1 MATGSQL
8 DVDGKT
14 LNVTNLNKV
23 LYPDAGF
30 TKGDLINYYIRI
42 SPFLLPHLK
51 DRPITLKRYPDGV
64 EGTYFYEKK
73 CPSHRPK
80 WVQTTK
86 VAKSEGGVIN
96 YCMIND
102 LPTLVWAAD
111 LADLELHTFL
121 HKATAIQR
129 PTTLAF
135 DLDPGPPADVVTCCE
150 VGLRLKAMFDALG
163 LKSFAKTSG
172 SKGLQVY
179 VPLNTAATYEK
190 TKTFARTVAQLL
202 EQESPR
208 TIVSKMQKN
217 LRRGKVFV
225 DWSQNDDHKTTVNVY
240 SLRAKKRPTV
250 STPVAWSEV
259 SETVKR
265 KDAKVLTFEYADV
278 LDRVRKMGDLFD
290 PVLALKQKLP
300 KLDSFDRLSNFAS
313 GADAGR

>member
-64 EGTYFYEKK
+64 DGLYFYEKK

-86 VAKSEGGVIN
+86 VAKSEGGAIN

-102 LPTLVWAAD
+102 LPTLVWAAN

-121 HKATAIQR
+121 HKANAIQR

-202 EQESPR
+202 EQQSPK
-208 TIVSKMQKN
+208 TIVSKMQKD

-250 STPVAWSEV
+250 STPVTWSEV
-259 SETVKR
+259 SETLKR
-265 KDAKVLTFEYADV
+265 KDAKVLTFEYQDV
-278 LDRVRKMGDLFD
+278 LKRVQKTGDLFA

-300 KLDSFDRLSNFAS
+300 RVITLERLPNFAS
-313 GADAGR
+313 NTDAVR